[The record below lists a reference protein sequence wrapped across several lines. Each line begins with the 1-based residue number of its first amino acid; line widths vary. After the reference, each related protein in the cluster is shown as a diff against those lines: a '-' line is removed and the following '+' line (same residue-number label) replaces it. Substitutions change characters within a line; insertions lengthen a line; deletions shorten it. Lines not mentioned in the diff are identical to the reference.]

1 MAILSISSEY
11 GTGALRIG
19 HAIEA
24 QLGYEYIPLRR
35 LLAEAGQ
42 SGRKWKRLAA
52 KYTVDPSDIWEGNDF
67 VAFMALVQSIILGH
81 ALRDN
86 VVILARGS
94 NFLLKG
100 VPHALRVR
108 FTAPLEERIAMVV
121 RKEGVNRETAR
132 LLVKQADRESD
143 CSLQLAYG
151 PDWDDPTSTRSVST
165 RADSPWGRSS
175 QSWPRCCG
183 PRRRSRRPGP
193 EIVAEAVCGLS
204 DQGGG
209 AGAPGGD
216 PLEPGGDVRGG
227 GRAAGG
233 GGAQPGG
240 APEDR
245 AGGAGDRR
253 HGCAALRAG
262 LPDAQTPA
270 GGVEVLR
277 PPRKCLK
284 NRPG

>member
-42 SGRKWKRLAA
+42 SGKKWKRLAA

-94 NFLLKG
+94 NFLLKD

-121 RKEGVNRETAR
+121 GKEGVNRETAR
-132 LLVKQADRESD
+132 LLVKQADREID
-143 CSLQLAYG
+143 CSMHLAYG
-151 PDWDDPTSTRSVST
+151 PDWDDAEVH
-165 RADSPWGRSS
+165 
-175 QSWPRCCG
+175 
-183 PRRRSRRPGP
+183 
-193 EIVAEAVCGLS
+193 EIRF
-204 DQGGG
+204 DT
-209 AGAPGGD
+209 
-216 PLEPGGDVRGG
+216 
-227 GRAAGG
+227 
-233 GGAQPGG
+233 GAQPIGEIVEIVRG
-240 APEDR
+240 LLAAKDHLKTPQALETLRRQFVGSRIKAAVLAHPEVILSSLEVQCVGEAVR
-245 AGGAGDRR
+245 LAGVVRSR
-253 HGCAALRAG
+253 AALRKIEQEVRAIAG
-262 LPDAQTPA
+262 HVPLLFELGCQAIKP
-270 GGVEVLR
+270 R
-277 PPRKCLK
+277 PVVSKP
-284 NRPG
+284 

>member
-52 KYTVDPSDIWEGNDF
+52 KYTVDPSDIWEANDF

-94 NFLLKG
+94 NFLLKD

-121 RKEGVNRETAR
+121 GKEGVNRETAR
-132 LLVKQADRESD
+132 LLVKQADREID
-143 CSLQLAYG
+143 CSMHLAYG
-151 PDWDDPTSTRSVST
+151 PDWDDAEVHEIRFDTGAQSPGEIVEIVRNLLQAKEAHKTP
-165 RADSPWGRSS
+165 RALESLRRQFVGSRIKAAVLAHPEVILSS
-175 QSWPRCCG
+175 LEVQCVGEAVRLAG
-183 PRRRSRRPGP
+183 VVRSR
-193 EIVAEAVCGLS
+193 
-204 DQGGG
+204 
-209 AGAPGGD
+209 
-216 PLEPGGDVRGG
+216 
-227 GRAAGG
+227 
-233 GGAQPGG
+233 
-240 APEDR
+240 
-245 AGGAGDRR
+245 
-253 HGCAALRAG
+253 AALRKIEQEVRAIAG
-262 LPDAQTPA
+262 TVALHFELGCQTIKPGA
-270 GGVEVLR
+270 VVSKSQ
-277 PPRKCLK
+277 PPERA
-284 NRPG
+284 

>member
-67 VAFMALVQSIILGH
+67 VAFMALVQSVILGH
-81 ALRDN
+81 AMRDN

-121 RKEGVNRETAR
+121 KKEGVNRETAR
-132 LLVKQADRESD
+132 LLVKQADREID
-143 CSLQLAYG
+143 CSMHLAYG
-151 PDWDDPTSTRSVST
+151 PDWDDAEVH
-165 RADSPWGRSS
+165 
-175 QSWPRCCG
+175 
-183 PRRRSRRPGP
+183 
-193 EIVAEAVCGLS
+193 EIRF
-204 DQGGG
+204 DT
-209 AGAPGGD
+209 
-216 PLEPGGDVRGG
+216 
-227 GRAAGG
+227 
-233 GGAQPGG
+233 GAQPIGEIVEIVRG
-240 APEDR
+240 LLAAKDHLKTPQALETLRRQFVGSRIKAAVLAHPEVILSSLEVKC
-245 AGGAGDRR
+245 AGDAVRLAGVVR
-253 HGCAALRAG
+253 SRAALKKIEQEVRAI
-262 LPDAQTPA
+262 A
-270 GGVEVLR
+270 GTVALR
-277 PPRKCLK
+277 FELGCPTLKPRPVVS
-284 NRPG
+284 RS

>member
-67 VAFMALVQSIILGH
+67 VAFMALVQSIILGP

-132 LLVKQADRESD
+132 LLVKQADREID
-143 CSLQLAYG
+143 CSMHLAYG
-151 PDWDDPTSTRSVST
+151 PDWDDAEVHEIRFDTGTQPLGEIVEIVSGLLKAKEALKT
-165 RADSPWGRSS
+165 PGALESLRRQFVGSRIKAAVLAHPEVILSS
-175 QSWPRCCG
+175 LEVTCVGEAVRLAG
-183 PRRRSRRPGP
+183 VVRSR
-193 EIVAEAVCGLS
+193 
-204 DQGGG
+204 
-209 AGAPGGD
+209 
-216 PLEPGGDVRGG
+216 
-227 GRAAGG
+227 
-233 GGAQPGG
+233 
-240 APEDR
+240 
-245 AGGAGDRR
+245 
-253 HGCAALRAG
+253 AALRKIEQEVRAIAG
-262 LPDAQTPA
+262 TVALRFELGCQTLKP
-270 GGVEVLR
+270 R
-277 PPRKCLK
+277 PVVSRS
-284 NRPG
+284 

>member
-42 SGRKWKRLAA
+42 SGKKWKRLAA
-52 KYTVDPSDIWEGNDF
+52 KYTVDPSDIWEANDF

-94 NFLLKG
+94 NFLLKD

-121 RKEGVNRETAR
+121 GKEGVNRETAR
-132 LLVKQADRESD
+132 LLVKQADREID
-143 CSLQLAYG
+143 CSMHLAYG
-151 PDWDDPTSTRSVST
+151 PDWDDAEVHEIRFDTGAQSPGEIVEIVRELL
-165 RADSPWGRSS
+165 RAKEALKTPGALESLRRQFVGSRIKAAVLAHPEVILSS
-175 QSWPRCCG
+175 LEVTCVGDAVRLAG
-183 PRRRSRRPGP
+183 VVRSR
-193 EIVAEAVCGLS
+193 
-204 DQGGG
+204 
-209 AGAPGGD
+209 
-216 PLEPGGDVRGG
+216 
-227 GRAAGG
+227 
-233 GGAQPGG
+233 
-240 APEDR
+240 
-245 AGGAGDRR
+245 
-253 HGCAALRAG
+253 AALRKIEQEVRAIAG
-262 LPDAQTPA
+262 TVP
-270 GGVEVLR
+270 LR
-277 PPRKCLK
+277 FELGCPTIKPRPVVSKS
-284 NRPG
+284 

>member
-42 SGRKWKRLAA
+42 SGKKWKRLAA
-52 KYTVDPSDIWEGNDF
+52 KYTVDPSDIWEANDF
-67 VAFMALVQSIILGH
+67 VSFMALVQSMILGH

-94 NFLLKG
+94 NFLLKH

-132 LLVKQADRESD
+132 LLVKQADREID
-143 CSLQLAYG
+143 CSMHLAYG
-151 PDWDDPTSTRSVST
+151 PDWDDAEVHEIRFDTGAQSPGEIVEIVRELL
-165 RADSPWGRSS
+165 RAKEALKTPGALESLRRQFVGSRIKAAVLAHPEVILSS
-175 QSWPRCCG
+175 LEVQCAGDAVRLAG
-183 PRRRSRRPGP
+183 VVRSR
-193 EIVAEAVCGLS
+193 
-204 DQGGG
+204 
-209 AGAPGGD
+209 
-216 PLEPGGDVRGG
+216 
-227 GRAAGG
+227 
-233 GGAQPGG
+233 
-240 APEDR
+240 
-245 AGGAGDRR
+245 
-253 HGCAALRAG
+253 AALRKIEQEVRAIAG
-262 LPDAQTPA
+262 TVP
-270 GGVEVLR
+270 LR
-277 PPRKCLK
+277 FELGCPTIKPRPVVSKS
-284 NRPG
+284 

>member
-1 MAILSISSEY
+1 MAILSVSSEY

-35 LLAEAGQ
+35 MLAEAGQ

-108 FTAPLEERIAMVV
+108 VSAPPEERIAMVA
-121 RKEGVNRETAR
+121 RKEGINWETAR
-132 LLVKQADRESD
+132 LLVKQADREID
-143 CSLQLAYG
+143 CSMHLAYG
-151 PDWDDPTSTRSVST
+151 PDWDDPDAHEIRFDT
-165 RADSPWGRSS
+165 GR
-175 QSWPRCCG
+175 QPLG
-183 PRRRSRRPGP
+183 
-193 EIVAEAVCGLS
+193 EIVAIVAEMLRAKEALKTPGALESLRRQFVGSRIKAAVLAHPEVILSSLEVQCVGEAVRL
-204 DQGGG
+204 
-209 AGAPGGD
+209 AGV
-216 PLEPGGDVRGG
+216 VRS
-227 GRAAGG
+227 RAALGKIE
-233 GGAQPGG
+233 Q
-240 APEDR
+240 EVR
-245 AGGAGDRR
+245 AIAGTVPLLFEL
-253 HGCAALRAG
+253 GC
-262 LPDAQTPA
+262 QTLKP
-270 GGVEVLR
+270 R
-277 PPRKCLK
+277 PVVSRS
-284 NRPG
+284 

>member
-42 SGRKWKRLAA
+42 SGKKWKRLAA

-132 LLVKQADRESD
+132 LLVKQADREID
-143 CSLQLAYG
+143 CSMHLAYG
-151 PDWDDPTSTRSVST
+151 PDWDDAEVHEIRFDTGTQPLGEIVEIVSGLLKAKEALKT
-165 RADSPWGRSS
+165 PGALESLRRQFVGSRIKAAVLAHPEVILSS
-175 QSWPRCCG
+175 LEVTCVGEAVRLAG
-183 PRRRSRRPGP
+183 VVRSR
-193 EIVAEAVCGLS
+193 
-204 DQGGG
+204 
-209 AGAPGGD
+209 
-216 PLEPGGDVRGG
+216 
-227 GRAAGG
+227 
-233 GGAQPGG
+233 
-240 APEDR
+240 
-245 AGGAGDRR
+245 
-253 HGCAALRAG
+253 AALRKIEQEVRAIAG
-262 LPDAQTPA
+262 TVALRFELGCQTLKP
-270 GGVEVLR
+270 R
-277 PPRKCLK
+277 PVVSRS
-284 NRPG
+284 

>member
-67 VAFMALVQSIILGH
+67 VAFMALVQSVILGH
-81 ALRDN
+81 AMRDN

-100 VPHALRVR
+100 VPHALRAR

-121 RKEGVNRETAR
+121 KKEGVNRETAR
-132 LLVKQADRESD
+132 LLVKQADREID
-143 CSLQLAYG
+143 CSMHLAYG
-151 PDWDDPTSTRSVST
+151 PDWDDAEVHEIRFDTG
-165 RADSPWGRSS
+165 AQSPGEIVEIVRGLLAAKDHLKTPQALETLRRQFVGSRIKAAVLAHPEVILSS
-175 QSWPRCCG
+175 LEVTCVGDAVRLTG
-183 PRRRSRRPGP
+183 IVRSR
-193 EIVAEAVCGLS
+193 S
-204 DQGGG
+204 
-209 AGAPGGD
+209 
-216 PLEPGGDVRGG
+216 
-227 GRAAGG
+227 
-233 GGAQPGG
+233 
-240 APEDR
+240 
-245 AGGAGDRR
+245 
-253 HGCAALRAG
+253 ALRKIEQEVRAIAG
-262 LPDAQTPA
+262 HVPLLFELGCQAIKP
-270 GGVEVLR
+270 R
-277 PPRKCLK
+277 PIVSKP
-284 NRPG
+284 

>member
-94 NFLLKG
+94 NFLLKE

-108 FTAPLEERIAMVV
+108 FTAPLEERIALVV

-132 LLVKQADRESD
+132 LLVKQADREID
-143 CSLQLAYG
+143 CSMHLAYG
-151 PDWDDPTSTRSVST
+151 PDWDD
-165 RADSPWGRSS
+165 ADVHEIRFDTGR
-175 QSWPRCCG
+175 QPLG
-183 PRRRSRRPGP
+183 
-193 EIVAEAVCGLS
+193 EIVAIVAEMLRAKEALKTPGALGSLRRQFVGSRIKAAVLAHPEVILSSLEVTCVGEAVRL
-204 DQGGG
+204 
-209 AGAPGGD
+209 AGV
-216 PLEPGGDVRGG
+216 VRS
-227 GRAAGG
+227 R
-233 GGAQPGG
+233 
-240 APEDR
+240 
-245 AGGAGDRR
+245 
-253 HGCAALRAG
+253 AALRKIEQEVRAIAG
-262 LPDAQTPA
+262 TVA
-270 GGVEVLR
+270 LR
-277 PPRKCLK
+277 FELGCPTLKPRPVVSKS
-284 NRPG
+284 

>member
-42 SGRKWKRLAA
+42 SGKKWKRLAA
-52 KYTVDPSDIWEGNDF
+52 KYTVDPSDIWEANDF
-67 VAFMALVQSIILGH
+67 VSFMALVQSIILGH

-94 NFLLKG
+94 NFLLKH

-132 LLVKQADRESD
+132 LLVKQADREID
-143 CSLQLAYG
+143 CSMHLAYG
-151 PDWDDPTSTRSVST
+151 PDWDDAEVHEIRFDTGAQSPGEIVEIVRELL
-165 RADSPWGRSS
+165 RAKEALKTPGALESLRRQFVGSRIKAAVLAHPEVILSS
-175 QSWPRCCG
+175 LEVQCAGDAVRLAG
-183 PRRRSRRPGP
+183 VVRSR
-193 EIVAEAVCGLS
+193 
-204 DQGGG
+204 
-209 AGAPGGD
+209 
-216 PLEPGGDVRGG
+216 
-227 GRAAGG
+227 
-233 GGAQPGG
+233 
-240 APEDR
+240 
-245 AGGAGDRR
+245 
-253 HGCAALRAG
+253 AALRKIEQEVRAIAG
-262 LPDAQTPA
+262 TVP
-270 GGVEVLR
+270 LR
-277 PPRKCLK
+277 FELGCPTIKPRPVVSKS
-284 NRPG
+284 

>member
-42 SGRKWKRLAA
+42 SGKKWKRLAA

-67 VAFMALVQSIILGH
+67 VAFMALVQSVILGH
-81 ALRDN
+81 AMRDN

-132 LLVKQADRESD
+132 LLVKQADREID
-143 CSLQLAYG
+143 CSMHLAYG
-151 PDWDDPTSTRSVST
+151 PDWDDAEVHEIRFDTG
-165 RADSPWGRSS
+165 AQSPGEIVEIVRGLLAAKDYLKTPQALETLRRQFVGSRIKAAVLAHPEVILSS
-175 QSWPRCCG
+175 LEVTCVGDAVRLTG
-183 PRRRSRRPGP
+183 IVRSRSALKKIEQEVRAIAGNVPLLFELGCQAIKPRPVVSKP
-193 EIVAEAVCGLS
+193 
-204 DQGGG
+204 
-209 AGAPGGD
+209 
-216 PLEPGGDVRGG
+216 
-227 GRAAGG
+227 
-233 GGAQPGG
+233 
-240 APEDR
+240 
-245 AGGAGDRR
+245 
-253 HGCAALRAG
+253 
-262 LPDAQTPA
+262 
-270 GGVEVLR
+270 
-277 PPRKCLK
+277 
-284 NRPG
+284 

>member
-67 VAFMALVQSIILGH
+67 VAFMALVQSVILGH
-81 ALRDN
+81 AMRDN

-121 RKEGVNRETAR
+121 KKEGVNRETAR
-132 LLVKQADRESD
+132 LLVKQADREID
-143 CSLQLAYG
+143 CSMHLAYG
-151 PDWDDPTSTRSVST
+151 PDWDDAEVH
-165 RADSPWGRSS
+165 
-175 QSWPRCCG
+175 
-183 PRRRSRRPGP
+183 
-193 EIVAEAVCGLS
+193 EIRF
-204 DQGGG
+204 DT
-209 AGAPGGD
+209 
-216 PLEPGGDVRGG
+216 
-227 GRAAGG
+227 
-233 GGAQPGG
+233 GAQPIGEIIEIVRG
-240 APEDR
+240 LLAAKDHLKTPQALETLRRQFVGSRIKAAVLAHPEVILSSLEVKC
-245 AGGAGDRR
+245 AGDAVRLAGVVR
-253 HGCAALRAG
+253 SRAALKKIEQEVRAI
-262 LPDAQTPA
+262 A
-270 GGVEVLR
+270 GHVPLLFELGCQAIKPR
-277 PPRKCLK
+277 PVVSKP
-284 NRPG
+284 

>member
-52 KYTVDPSDIWEGNDF
+52 KYTVDPSDIWEANDF

-94 NFLLKG
+94 NFLLKD

-121 RKEGVNRETAR
+121 GKEGVNRETAR
-132 LLVKQADRESD
+132 LLVKQADREID
-143 CSLQLAYG
+143 CSMHLAYG
-151 PDWDDPTSTRSVST
+151 PDWDDAEVHEIGFDTGAQSPGEIVEIVRELLRTKEALKTP
-165 RADSPWGRSS
+165 RALESLRRQFVGSRIKAAVLAHPEVILSS
-175 QSWPRCCG
+175 LEVTCVGEAVRLAG
-183 PRRRSRRPGP
+183 VVRSR
-193 EIVAEAVCGLS
+193 
-204 DQGGG
+204 
-209 AGAPGGD
+209 
-216 PLEPGGDVRGG
+216 
-227 GRAAGG
+227 
-233 GGAQPGG
+233 
-240 APEDR
+240 
-245 AGGAGDRR
+245 
-253 HGCAALRAG
+253 AALRKIEQEVRAIAG
-262 LPDAQTPA
+262 TVALLFELGCPTLKP
-270 GGVEVLR
+270 R
-277 PPRKCLK
+277 PVVSRS
-284 NRPG
+284 